1 MIDNINNVVVFNI
14 NKKQDNERSE
24 EKEKV
29 DNKEDKQPDLNEIE
43 IIHTKAAMK
52 DTEERINNFSNKK
65 YPNVQ
70 LEIQEKIK
78 IELSQES
85 KEKLY
90 ITPCPICQSNYFL
103 YFPNSILKEENT
115 NKNINVN
122 SERNEIKPVQQ
133 TNNIL
138 RYNFPVLICEQ
149 NHQICL
155 FCRQNPESH
164 INNFCQENNLNYNNI
179 ISELDAIKGKIPEEK
194 KADFV
199 TIYNLFLSK
208 SHKEEDKESCC
219 TCECTWIMTSFIL
232 LLILWTCI
240 SGFLIFIV
248 SVF

>member
-1 MIDNINNVVVFNI
+1 MIDNINNVEVFNI

-70 LEIQEKIK
+70 LEIQDKIK

-85 KEKLY
+85 KEKLH

-138 RYNFPVLICEQ
+138 QYN
-149 NHQICL
+149 
-155 FCRQNPESH
+155 
-164 INNFCQENNLNYNNI
+164 
-179 ISELDAIKGKIPEEK
+179 
-194 KADFV
+194 
-199 TIYNLFLSK
+199 
-208 SHKEEDKESCC
+208 
-219 TCECTWIMTSFIL
+219 
-232 LLILWTCI
+232 
-240 SGFLIFIV
+240 
-248 SVF
+248 